1 MKLRRSPHLIKKSPL
16 TDTTYMKPFTLDPKL
31 QQDCF
36 VLGKL
41 GSNQL
46 LLMNNSLVPWFILVP
61 EVDRSVTEL
70 YQLELETQQS
80 LLEEIDKLSKF
91 VAKQGE
97 TEKLNVAAIGNV
109 VSQLHI
115 HVVGRNKN
123 DFCWPNVIWGTEQ
136 KQPYTDDAVQ
146 ELSERLKSELQLQ
159 PVK

>member
-1 MKLRRSPHLIKKSPL
+1 MR
-16 TDTTYMKPFTLDPKL
+16 PFKLDPKL

-41 GSNQL
+41 GQNQL
-46 LLMNNSLVPWFILVP
+46 LLMNNSLAPWFILVP
-61 EVDRSVTEL
+61 EVDKAVTEL
-70 YQLELETQQS
+70 YQLELETQQN
-80 LLEEIDKLSKF
+80 LLEEINKLSKF

-115 HVVGRNKN
+115 HVVGRNRN

-136 KQPYTDDAVQ
+136 KESYSEHAVQ
-146 ELSERLKSELQLQ
+146 ELSERLKLELQLQ
-159 PVK
+159 PIE